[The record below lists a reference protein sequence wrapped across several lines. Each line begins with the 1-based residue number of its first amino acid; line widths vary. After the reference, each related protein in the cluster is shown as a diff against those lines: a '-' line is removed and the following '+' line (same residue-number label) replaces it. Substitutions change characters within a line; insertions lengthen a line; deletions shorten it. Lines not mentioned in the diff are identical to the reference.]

1 MLYFDAE
8 MLTYTLSNPHSPR
21 PTLSSALAFSMV
33 QPSYCF
39 IVQIFLP
46 KRYCEGIVSYNTLAH
61 QYLFVLQGEI
71 KNPAKNS

>member
-8 MLTYTLSNPHSPR
+8 MFTYTSSNSHSPR
-21 PTLSSALAFSMV
+21 PTLSSVRALYRAAAGLL
-33 QPSYCF
+33 YRTD
-39 IVQIFLP
+39 FLL
-46 KRYCEGIVSYNTLAH
+46 KQYCEGMVHYNTLAH